1 MFSVPVHP
9 DDCGDARGLGPI
21 WSRSPVD
28 SKDIRLVHPKGNQSW
43 VFIGSTD
50 AEAEAPILWPPDV
63 KSWLTGKT
71 WGQKEKEEAEV
82 RWWNSLTD
90 SVDMNLSEL
99 QETMKDRRPWC
110 AAVRGVEKSQTWLSN
125 WTTTT
130 DIYSE
135 SKHEKKKG
143 ISWILPLPSLPTAVY
158 FIQFIQ
164 FSTQSIILNHITSQP
179 KLLLKRLLSLWLL
192 F

>member
-1 MFSVPVHP
+1 MDAFKLWCWRRLLRVPWT
-9 DDCGDARGLGPI
+9 AR
-21 WSRSPVD
+21 RS
-28 SKDIRLVHPKGNQSW
+28 NQS
-43 VFIGSTD
+43 ILKEINPEYSL
-50 AEAEAPILWPPDV
+50 EALKLKLQYFGHLMWREKDLMVGKIEGNRRRGWHRMR
-63 KSWLTGKT
+63 WLD
-71 WGQKEKEEAEV
+71 
-82 RWWNSLTD
+82 SITD
-90 SVDMNLSEL
+90 SMDLNLSEL

-110 AAVRGVEKSQTWLSN
+110 AAVRGVEKRQTWLSN
-125 WTTTT
+125 WTTTTT